1 MLMASYLD
9 STVPHVSPKHKI
21 SAKLGKIPQWTL
33 LTWILSSINC
43 SVELLCSYRKRDG
56 TSQLWHTP
64 LVEVNQAIF
73 AWSFRQLD
81 EEQGT
86 HFNIKSKVNSL
97 VKANFRKKNW
107 AGVYLYVFGQHKS
120 LTIVPVISS
129 GVSLLHKKVDR
140 LYEIHLGFDTHLL

>member
-1 MLMASYLD
+1 MASYLF
-9 STVPHVSPKHKI
+9 STVRYSSPEHSSLQSRKNSTMNTSHMDIVSI
-21 SAKLGKIPQWTL
+21 
-33 LTWILSSINC
+33 INC
-43 SVELLCSYRKRDG
+43 SVEHLCSYRKRDG